1 MSKYF
6 FDTNALVKYYYQ
18 YELGSEVVNPL
29 IQDEANKCFI
39 SNWGIIEFHSALGRI
54 VRGNKLTKKQFYK
67 LISRFRAD
75 TDAKV
80 FILENIPK
88 LYIKKASNLIIK
100 IGVERK
106 KGLNLSSGDS
116 IQLLAFEELRK
127 RFPDICMVTS
137 DKVFGNICS
146 ELGYSLIDPENL

>member
-18 YELGSEVVNPL
+18 YELGSEVVKPL

-67 LISRFRAD
+67 VYLSTFY
-75 TDAKV
+75 
-80 FILENIPK
+80 LK
-88 LYIKKASNLIIK
+88 LFLQFFDKTHP
-100 IGVERK
+100 IG
-106 KGLNLSSGDS
+106 
-116 IQLLAFEELRK
+116 
-127 RFPDICMVTS
+127 FPG
-137 DKVFGNICS
+137 FF
-146 ELGYSLIDPENL
+146 